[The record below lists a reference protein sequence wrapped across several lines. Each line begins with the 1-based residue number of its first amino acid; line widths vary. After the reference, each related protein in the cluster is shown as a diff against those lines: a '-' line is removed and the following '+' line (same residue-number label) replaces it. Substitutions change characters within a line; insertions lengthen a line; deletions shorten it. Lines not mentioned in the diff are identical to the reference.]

1 MFITLERYHEK
12 VLMEITSHTE
22 YQYEHGKPLPKAFSE
37 HWSELLDSDCGK
49 YLKQFAD
56 HKEQHYAKNNL

>member
-1 MFITLERYHEK
+1 MFITLERYYEK

-22 YQYEHGKPLPKAFSE
+22 YQY
-37 HWSELLDSDCGK
+37 DSDCGK
-49 YLKQFAD
+49 YLKQCAD